1 VWQAYCNQ
9 AERSSAAI
17 TFFAE
22 KLPTWHFRA
31 ASIRSGDDMSTS
43 KILAVLRFTLG
54 ATAFVAGA
62 DKFTNLLTDWEQYL
76 APLAAENIPI
86 SERQFMRL
94 VGVIE
99 MGVGALILSGRTR
112 VGGYIASAWL
122 LAIAANLIATGEY
135 FDIAARDV
143 NMAAAAFALAE
154 LSRAARSRRSF
165 TLGEEPQHLE
175 PAA

>member
-1 VWQAYCNQ
+1 M
-9 AERSSAAI
+9 R
-17 TFFAE
+17 TD
-22 KLPTWHFRA
+22 R
-31 ASIRSGDDMSTS
+31 
-43 KILAVLRFTLG
+43 ILSVLRFTLS

-76 APLAAENIPI
+76 APVAARNLPM
-86 SERQFMRL
+86 SSRDFMRL

-99 MGVGALILSGRTR
+99 MVVGALILRGNSR

-122 LAIAANLIATGEY
+122 LAISANLIATGEY

-154 LSRAARSRRSF
+154 LSRGRRSRLAGSENI
-165 TLGEEPQHLE
+165 EELNR
-175 PAA
+175 AA